1 MDLAFINN
9 SYCNIL
15 KLFLSEK
22 EANQLYA
29 QQLLNEVTDEL
40 SNSINQN
47 FNNIIS
53 YGWTLSFLNV
63 NKYININTDLYLED
77 FDDHVYKV
85 TMQELSIEDFNIDI
99 LLDLINYLII
109 RLKDKN
115 PNEEFYRNFIHSEC
129 IKLIINKL
137 DCYLD
142 LCISN
147 KKLTKEQIY
156 NCSRILLKY
165 SYCLDFI
172 DIRKTSDSLINHIIF
187 FITYFNN
194 NLNKIHLYHNEISF
208 IVLATINRNHK
219 ILFKS
224 LYKIHKFYFSQEK
237 NIPFKKKLKSCVNN
251 HDLIFILTNTST
263 KQYH

>member
-1 MDLAFINN
+1 MDLAFIND

-15 KLFLSEK
+15 KLFFSEK
-22 EANQLYA
+22 EANQLCA
-29 QQLLNEVTDEL
+29 QKLLNEATDEL

-63 NKYININTDLYLED
+63 SKYININTDLYLED

-85 TMQELSIEDFNIDI
+85 TMQELSVKDFNIDI
-99 LLDLINYLII
+99 LLDLTNYLII
-109 RLKDKN
+109 RLRDKN
-115 PNEEFYRNFIHSEC
+115 PNEEFYRKFIHAEC

-147 KKLTKEQIY
+147 KKLTKEQIH

-165 SYCLDFI
+165 S
-172 DIRKTSDSLINHIIF
+172 
-187 FITYFNN
+187 
-194 NLNKIHLYHNEISF
+194 
-208 IVLATINRNHK
+208 
-219 ILFKS
+219 
-224 LYKIHKFYFSQEK
+224 
-237 NIPFKKKLKSCVNN
+237 
-251 HDLIFILTNTST
+251 
-263 KQYH
+263 